1 MKKTT
6 EGITVI
12 SAVVALALSFALSWI
27 ALFAWRSSG
36 REYPLVPWFGLV
48 PMALYAV
55 MVLFA
60 AWKVRQ
66 YVRSTL
72 TSTPSVASTFMP
84 TPQQAR
90 GTLVAAQAGALGG
103 AMLVGFYAANAIVHL
118 TTLDVESVR
127 AMFIRAVIS
136 LLAAAGVSAAG
147 FAAQWMCRLPPD
159 DRDDELG
166 RRPDDDAA
174 YG

>member
-1 MKKTT
+1 MRK
-6 EGITVI
+6 ESDGITV
-12 SAVVALALSFALSWI
+12 SAAVVAIALAFALGWL

-36 REYPLVPWFGLV
+36 REYPLLPWFGFV

-55 MVLFA
+55 LVLFA

-66 YVRSTL
+66 YVRSSPAL
-72 TSTPSVASTFMP
+72 LASTFTP

-103 AMLVGFYAANAIVHL
+103 AMLVGFYAANAVLHL

-127 AMFIRAVIS
+127 AMFVRAVVS
-136 LLAAAGVSAAG
+136 LLAAALVSVAG
-147 FAAQWMCRLPPD
+147 FMAQWMCRLPED
-159 DRDDELG
+159 DRDDDLG
-166 RRPDDDAA
+166 RRPDDEA

>member
-6 EGITVI
+6 DGITVV
-12 SAVVALALSFALSWI
+12 SAVVAVALSFALGWI

-36 REYPLVPWFGLV
+36 REYPLLPWFGLV
-48 PMALYAV
+48 PMALYV
-55 MVLFA
+55 VLVLFA
-60 AWKVRQ
+60 AWKVRH
-66 YVRSTL
+66 YVRSTS
-72 TSTPSVASTFMP
+72 TSTASVASTFMP

-103 AMLVGFYAANAIVHL
+103 AMLVGFYAANAVVHL
-118 TTLDVESVR
+118 STLDVDSVR

-147 FAAQWMCRLPPD
+147 FVAQWMCRLPED
-159 DRDDELG
+159 ERDDDLG
-166 RRPDDDAA
+166 RRPEDEA